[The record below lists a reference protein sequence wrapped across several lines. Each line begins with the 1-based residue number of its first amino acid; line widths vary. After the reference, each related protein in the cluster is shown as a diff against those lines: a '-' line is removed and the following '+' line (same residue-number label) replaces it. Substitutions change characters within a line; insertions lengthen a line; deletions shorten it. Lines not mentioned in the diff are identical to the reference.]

1 MWHRFSP
8 KKSSRE
14 ISMRSSCPNIHL
26 LQAACNEKTS
36 TSSRMEDLF
45 FLLQTSSTIPL
56 KRLVDR
62 FRHPYKLSTTH
73 TDNFFTYSL
82 PVDKF
87 IPQGKGVVDKIFKAL
102 HRLGYFDMIIVFSLL
117 ITRMTKYVYPQFV
130 DSLWVTYS
138 EAL

>member
-1 MWHRFSP
+1 
-8 KKSSRE
+8 
-14 ISMRSSCPNIHL
+14 MRSSYPNIHFL
-26 LQAACNEKTS
+26 RAACNKKTS
-36 TSSRMEDLF
+36 ISSRKDDLF
-45 FLLQTSSTIPL
+45 LLLQTSSTIPL
-56 KRLVDR
+56 NASVDR

-117 ITRMTKYVYPQFV
+117 IT
-130 DSLWVTYS
+130 
-138 EAL
+138 